1 MTCRNSINKTVE
13 GAHRNRKK
21 TCFTITRKLTFS
33 VLTFLQVQ
41 NVDPSVPSGGKSS
54 GPNGGRYTPLSAL
67 ASLQPGGASAAG
79 TAGPQRFPGAAGVSV
94 GAAGAP
100 GQQSSTTTFQHFAPH
115 QGKGDSDYG
124 STGHH
129 VRTRNREFC
138 GLLRISELYFC

>member
-1 MTCRNSINKTVE
+1 MTCRNFINKTVE

-115 QGKGDSDYG
+115 QGKGDSD
-124 STGHH
+124 
-129 VRTRNREFC
+129 
-138 GLLRISELYFC
+138 

>member
-1 MTCRNSINKTVE
+1 MIYMCHFIRLQTLKAVE
-13 GAHRNRKK
+13 VARRNRKK
-21 TCFTITRKLTFS
+21 TCFKLFTRKLTFY

-115 QGKGDSDYG
+115 QGKGDAD
-124 STGHH
+124 
-129 VRTRNREFC
+129 
-138 GLLRISELYFC
+138 